1 MNMNVTVLV
10 LAAGKGVRFASSGGH
25 THKLQALL
33 AGKPVMSHVLEAVE
47 KAGLQCYVVSPAG
60 AETEGMGDS
69 IACGVRSTQGA
80 AGWLILP
87 ADMPLVCST
96 TLRAVARALI
106 TDEPYQAV
114 VPYWEQRQGHP
125 VAFAASCAEALLGLR
140 GDQGARSVLQALDS
154 QGQVKALLVDDP
166 GIVHDIDTLEDLQR
180 AELWLSTH

>member
-10 LAAGKGVRFASSGGH
+10 LAAGKGMRFASSGGH

-96 TLRAVARALI
+96 TLRAVAQALI

-125 VAFAASCAEALLGLR
+125 VAFAASCAEALLACGVTKGLAQYCKPWTVK
-140 GDQGARSVLQALDS
+140 GKSKPCWLMTQAS
-154 QGQVKALLVDDP
+154 CMTSIP
-166 GIVHDIDTLEDLQR
+166 
-180 AELWLSTH
+180 